1 MTEAAI
7 AKKDKPTVGE
17 ELFLV
22 HLKRCREEELLEH
35 QDVDVFHFGTSS
47 PTRERSNSTVGEE
60 LWEIH
65 RRRSQGLNEDDDRD
79 VESSSSGP
87 APTKSMEKKE
97 GPKHETKA
105 CARYNLRSKDAP
117 RKKA

>member
-7 AKKDKPTVGE
+7 SKKDKLTVGE

-22 HLKRCREEELLEH
+22 HLKRCREEELEK
-35 QDVDVFHFGTSS
+35 QDREVFGTS
-47 PTRERSNSTVGEE
+47 PPRKRSNSTVGEE

-65 RRRSQGLNEDDDRD
+65 RRRSQGMPDDLDRD
-79 VESSSSGP
+79 VDDHDP
-87 APTKSMEKKE
+87 AENVEKKAVLAPAASK
-97 GPKHETKA
+97 GHEAKV

>member
-7 AKKDKPTVGE
+7 SKKDKPTVGE

-22 HLKRCREEELLEH
+22 HLKRCREEELE
-35 QDVDVFHFGTSS
+35 QQQRDCGII
-47 PTRERSNSTVGEE
+47 PPARKRSNSTVGEE

-65 RRRSQGLNEDDDRD
+65 LRRSQGLNEEDDRD
-79 VESSSSGP
+79 VEEHASS
-87 APTKSMEKKE
+87 TESMEKKASASIKNE
-97 GPKHETKA
+97 AKA

>member
-1 MTEAAI
+1 MTEAA
-7 AKKDKPTVGE
+7 AVSKKDKPTVGE

-22 HLKRCREEELLEH
+22 HLKRCREEELDEH
-35 QDVDVFHFGTSS
+35 QDVDVFGTS
-47 PTRERSNSTVGEE
+47 PPLRKRSNSTVGEE

-65 RRRSQGLNEDDDRD
+65 RRRSQGLNEDEDRD
-79 VESSSSGP
+79 VEDP
-87 APTKSMEKKE
+87 NHAATECMEKKDTPSKNE
-97 GPKHETKA
+97 ATKV